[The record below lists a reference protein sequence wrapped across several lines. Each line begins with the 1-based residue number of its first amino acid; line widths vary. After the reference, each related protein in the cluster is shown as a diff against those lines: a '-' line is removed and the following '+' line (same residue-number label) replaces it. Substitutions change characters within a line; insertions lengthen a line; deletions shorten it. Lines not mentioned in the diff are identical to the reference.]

1 MMMAANDSADGIW
14 ILSNPPEIRENLKST
29 EIQLPPPCKNEKIG
43 PRALI
48 SQMDLQTR
56 SSSTVQYICLT
67 TYFSVFIRVILI
79 RGATPAY
86 VNDTCHCQ
94 YCFFV
99 YMFSNVYFSQNITVY
114 THIGFFM
121 RGKGEAQ
128 YNVYYVRLYLKILKR
143 SSYTLF
149 LSNFRVINK
158 NSTDYLIGI
167 CKKLFLNNLKQ
178 IVQHFFLSK
187 LEPRTPIS
195 LESVESEQLSP
206 TLVIVV
212 FGDCFVY

>member
-1 MMMAANDSADGIW
+1 MIRNRTGSGSCRRTY
-14 ILSNPPEIRENLKST
+14 LPPEIRENLKST

-48 SQMDLQTR
+48 SQMDQCRLEVV
-56 SSSTVQYICLT
+56 VQYNTYAFT

-149 LSNFRVINK
+149 LSTFREINK
-158 NSTDYLIGI
+158 NSSNYLGI
-167 CKKLFLNNLKQ
+167 YARN
-178 IVQHFFLSK
+178 
-187 LEPRTPIS
+187 
-195 LESVESEQLSP
+195 
-206 TLVIVV
+206 
-212 FGDCFVY
+212 